1 MTLARGALALAA
13 LALTAGCAHPTP
25 FVDELAAKPWEG
37 QKALLP
43 PYPKGG
49 NLAPFYVGPSAF
61 SFFVDPASVTVAQD
75 GAVRYTLIAR
85 SASGA
90 TNVSYEGIRC
100 DAYESRVYAFGQSD
114 STWSQATRSQWAP
127 IERLATSPQT
137 TLADDFFCSQRGPV
151 RTTEDALAALARGN
165 LSR

>member
-1 MTLARGALALAA
+1 VTPARGALALAA
-13 LALTAGCAHPTP
+13 LALAAGCAHPTS

-49 NLAPFYVGPSAF
+49 KLAPFYVGPSAF
-61 SFFVDPASVTVAQD
+61 SFFVDPTSVTVGQD
-75 GAVRYTLIAR
+75 GPVRYTLIAR

-114 STWSQATRSQWAP
+114 GSWSQATRSQWAP
-127 IERLATSPQT
+127 IERLASSPQT
-137 TLADDFFCSQRGPV
+137 ALADDFFCSQRGPV

-165 LSR
+165 LTR

>member
-1 MTLARGALALAA
+1 MTPARGARSLAALALAA
-13 LALTAGCAHPTP
+13 GCAHPVV
-25 FVDELAAKPWEG
+25 FVDELAAKPWDG
-37 QKALLP
+37 QKTVLP

-61 SFFVDPASVTVAQD
+61 SFFVDPASVTVGQD
-75 GAVRYTLIAR
+75 GVVRYTLIAR

-100 DAYESRVYAFGQSD
+100 DRYEGRVYAFGRSD
-114 STWSQATRSQWAP
+114 GGWSQATYSQWTP
-127 IERLATSPQT
+127 IDRLASSPQT
-137 TLADDFFCSQRGPV
+137 SLADDFFCSQRGPV